1 MARKS
6 EKKYININEVNIE
19 IDYDKLAEAIVTAQ
33 EKQTVQYSITRE
45 WMKTLLI
52 PVFWGI
58 AILTGLFGIAFM
70 WQGGKTF
77 LEAVQKG
84 FGRCFLDACVG
95 GAGFVIG
102 LFFIASRWCSTRLNC
117 TNISQSCH
125 QIIPSNSFNPAV
137 ICFSSSCRSA
147 RISVVEGYSTATY
160 SVFLYLLMDRS

>member
-84 FGRCFLDACVG
+84 LGGCFLDACVG

-102 LFFIASRWCSTRLNC
+102 LFFIAVAMLTGASAKEVDKEKDKN
-117 TNISQSCH
+117 
-125 QIIPSNSFNPAV
+125 FVVAV
-137 ICFSSSCRSA
+137 FSGIVSLVA
-147 RISVVEGYSTATY
+147 LVVSLIALIQG
-160 SVFLYLLMDRS
+160 VN

>member
-1 MARKS
+1 MARKN

-84 FGRCFLDACVG
+84 LGGCFLDTCVG

-102 LFFIASRWCSTRLNC
+102 LFFIAVAMLTGASAKEVDKEKDKN
-117 TNISQSCH
+117 
-125 QIIPSNSFNPAV
+125 FVVAV
-137 ICFSSSCRSA
+137 FSGIVSLVA
-147 RISVVEGYSTATY
+147 LVVSLIALIQG
-160 SVFLYLLMDRS
+160 VN